1 MYLKK
6 KKKII
11 HVMSLTKNKNEQ
23 STEGVNVSDG
33 AEKNVCREASLS
45 ERITSTR

>member
-1 MYLKK
+1 
-6 KKKII
+6 
-11 HVMSLTKNKNEQ
+11 MSLTKNKNEQ